1 MPSSIFPI
9 VGDVVGNLVDT
20 AENMNK
26 DDDDDDDNDDDDDVA
41 VVWCVSRV
49 DDVTMNRDESDVD
62 ITDPDAVGKKIIH
75 VSPVNMSHNEV
86 INTTGQ
92 DITAIK

>member
-20 AENMNK
+20 TENMNK
-26 DDDDDDDNDDDDDVA
+26 DDDDDDDDNDDDDVA

-75 VSPVNMSHNEV
+75 YLLLACHTIRYYRSRHSCY
-86 INTTGQ
+86 
-92 DITAIK
+92 